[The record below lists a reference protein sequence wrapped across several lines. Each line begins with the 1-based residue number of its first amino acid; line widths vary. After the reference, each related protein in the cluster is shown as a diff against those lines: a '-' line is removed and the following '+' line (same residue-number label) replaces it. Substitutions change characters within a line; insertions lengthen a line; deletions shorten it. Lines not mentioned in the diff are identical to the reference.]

1 MIASK
6 IRIQDSDTR
15 FAFKIHI
22 PGSYQRFRYRIR
34 IPDSQSR
41 FTYRIRIQDSHT
53 GFVSKLMPSS
63 MNECMLGGAMQGFFS
78 VADEG
83 CPFDALC
90 RVSFRG
96 NMLRSRGRCGV
107 SFREPMKCLLP
118 GTYEGS
124 PSRGRWRV
132 SFRGPLPSLFMKFTW
147 HAKPHYRYL

>member
-1 MIASK
+1 MVALSASGTGRIVALPNPNSMIASK
-6 IRIQDSDTR
+6 IRIQDSDNR
-15 FAFKIHI
+15 FVFMIHM
-22 PGSYQRFRYRIR
+22 
-34 IPDSQSR
+34 
-41 FTYRIRIQDSHT
+41 RIRIQDSHT

>member
-1 MIASK
+1 
-6 IRIQDSDTR
+6 
-15 FAFKIHI
+15 
-22 PGSYQRFRYRIR
+22 
-34 IPDSQSR
+34 
-41 FTYRIRIQDSHT
+41 
-53 GFVSKLMPSS
+53 
-63 MNECMLGGAMQGFFS
+63 MQGFFS

-147 HAKPHYRYL
+147 HANPHYRYL